1 MRALCIALLLTLTT
15 AANAADDAVQAA
27 AERIRDLQTMN
38 LMLAAAIIAILLF
51 LALRMQRDGR
61 RLRDLSMTDELTRL
75 PNRQHLIARAEEMLE
90 QSHATQKPLSLIAFD
105 IDNFKAIN
113 DRYGHSV
120 GDQILRR
127 VAHCCRLALRPTD
140 RIGRTGGEA
149 FTVVLPNAPERNA
162 LSVAVRLRV
171 AVEMLPF
178 DDIDPSLQVTI
189 SLGLAERSSTDTLVS
204 LMAHAEQRLAQ
215 AKHDGRNRII
225 PAPG

>member
-1 MRALCIALLLTLTT
+1 MRALCFALLLTLPVAAQT
-15 AANAADDAVQAA
+15 AYDPAQA

-38 LMLAAAIIAILLF
+38 LMLSAAIIAILLF
-51 LALRMQRDGR
+51 MGLRLKRDAR
-61 RLRDLSMTDELTRL
+61 RLRDLAMTDELTRL
-75 PNRQHLIARAEEMLE
+75 PNRQNLIAVAEEMLE
-90 QSHATQKPLSLIAFD
+90 LSHSTQKPLSLIAFD
-105 IDNFKAIN
+105 IDHFKQIN
-113 DRYGHSV
+113 DRYGHAI
-120 GDQILRR
+120 GDQVLRR
-127 VAHCCRLALRPTD
+127 VAHTCRLALRPTD

-149 FTVVLPNAPERNA
+149 FTVVLPAAAERAA

-178 DDIDPSLQVTI
+178 DDIDPALQVTI
-189 SLGLAERSSTDTLVS
+189 SLGLAERSSIDTLAT

>member
-1 MRALCIALLLTLTT
+1 MRALCIALLLTLPL
-15 AANAADDAVQAA
+15 AASAADDAVQA

-38 LMLAAAIIAILLF
+38 LMLSAAIIAILLF
-51 LALRMQRDGR
+51 MGLRLKRDSR
-61 RLRDLSMTDELTRL
+61 RLRDMAMTDELTRL
-75 PNRQHLIARAEEMLE
+75 PNRQHLVAVAEELLD
-90 QSHATQKPLSLIAFD
+90 QSHATQRPLALIAFD
-105 IDNFKAIN
+105 IDHFKQIN
-113 DRYGHSV
+113 DRYGHAI
-120 GDQILRR
+120 GDQVLRR
-127 VAHCCRLALRPTD
+127 VAHACRLALRPTD

-149 FTVVLPNAPERNA
+149 FTVVLPSAGERAA

-178 DDIDPSLQVTI
+178 DDIDPALQVTI
-189 SLGLAERSSTDTLVS
+189 SLGLAERTSTDTLET